1 MPRSRDCYARTLLL
15 WLRRH
20 DYRMMTLTYH
30 GSLPRLA
37 PRAVETRGV
46 RPDLLVVGSR
56 GDGGMKRML
65 TGSTSASIVAAVD
78 VPICVVRVPIF
89 VQDAPPFRLPTPA
102 GAELAAPLPRSD
114 RSRQARRFVDD

>member
-1 MPRSRDCYARTLLL
+1 M
-15 WLRRH
+15 
-20 DYRMMTLTYH
+20 
-30 GSLPRLA
+30 
-37 PRAVETRGV
+37 

-56 GDGGMKRML
+56 GEGGVKRML
-65 TGSTSASIVAAVD
+65 TGSTSASIVASVD

-114 RSRQARRFVDD
+114 RSRQARRILRHKRQHDQLGSDAS